1 MANDILDVPQF
12 SLKSNIDDSFDP
24 KTNVP
29 EIGVRFANGIE
40 DVIKLEH
47 ITIMPNSKNIDSS
60 KLCNYMGSLK
70 NEEKKSVVAVTGCLN
85 LNTPDQKMFITMFSE
100 NSPTHSYFSLDVDG
114 RVKSI
119 RPKSETTKFIG
130 RKKKSPI
137 KKSIEYDIE
146 EGESEEDE
154 VIDEELERLASRMGD
169 VSEDVPDTLIVNFR
183 FGVDTSAK
191 AAIEDELSMTVD
203 NYLSDL
209 LTHTQAHYMLSS
221 LNHTVKFE
229 V

>member
-1 MANDILDVPQF
+1 MVNDTLDVPQF
-12 SLKSNIDDSFDP
+12 SLKSNIEDSFDP
-24 KTNVP
+24 KINVP

-40 DVIKLEH
+40 DVIELEH
-47 ITIMPNSKNIDSS
+47 IAIMPNSNNIDRST
-60 KLCNYMGSLK
+60 LCNYMGSLE

-85 LNTPDQKMFITMFSE
+85 RNTPDQKMFITMFSE

-119 RPKSETTKFIG
+119 RPKDGTTKLVS
-130 RKKKSPI
+130 RKTKSHI

-169 VSEDVPDTLIVNFR
+169 VSDDVPDTLVVNFR

>member
-1 MANDILDVPQF
+1 
-12 SLKSNIDDSFDP
+12 
-24 KTNVP
+24 
-29 EIGVRFANGIE
+29 
-40 DVIKLEH
+40 
-47 ITIMPNSKNIDSS
+47 
-60 KLCNYMGSLK
+60 
-70 NEEKKSVVAVTGCLN
+70 
-85 LNTPDQKMFITMFSE
+85 MFSE
-100 NSPTHSYFSLDVDG
+100 NSPTHSYFSFDVDG

-119 RPKSETTKFIG
+119 RPKDGTTKLVS
-130 RKKKSPI
+130 RKTKSHI
-137 KKSIEYDIE
+137 KKSTEYDIE

-169 VSEDVPDTLIVNFR
+169 VSNDVPHTLVINFR